1 MQYVGSTLASG
12 SRGTFWAR
20 SPSFVLTW
28 PALLGLLLL
37 LLIAGA
43 IALVH
48 HLRPPRRRLS
58 RPLHGVSDLVP

>member
-20 SPSFVLTW
+20 PPSFMITW

-48 HLRPPRRRLS
+48 QLRPRRRRLQ
-58 RPLHGVSDLVP
+58 RRLHRVGDFVA